1 MYLDMIVGA
10 FARIVVLEFEV
21 ARLKEKLSRKPKIK
35 TTQVQLTLNFNEEE
49 NDYE

>member
-21 ARLKEKLSRKPKIK
+21 ARLKEKLSRKPKI
-35 TTQVQLTLNFNEEE
+35 VQLTLNFNEEE